1 MMRAL
6 PQQSSRPVLSSAARP
21 RQGAAR
27 RCAALVCAVGLAAP
41 AVSARDTTANEAHSE
56 ARVAHPSTPATA
68 EPHPSALPA
77 PAAPSGPQS
86 TEPPPANLTEQAK
99 QLYLLGAE
107 AFGAQRNADAIRYFR
122 SAARLVPSP
131 KLTYNIALAY
141 DEMGDTGPALA
152 AFREFLLEEPD
163 SPHRADVTERIA
175 ELQRRLRVAGVQL
188 VTVAS
193 DPPGA
198 TLRVAGEALGVTPW
212 TGELSPGAYQLRLDL
227 PGYSAQTTELAVAT
241 EQPTDVKLT
250 LEKRPDATQAEPGT
264 LSRIEPL
271 TWSLLGVGVGALAG
285 GIAFELSRAQ
295 SAAHAAH
302 AASAESAAEA
312 RGAAHAKQ
320 MASLLLLGAGGGFL
334 IGGSVLF
341 VVDLSRTHPV
351 AMTVTRTS
359 RATSD
364 SALALPCTPGFC
376 GLLAEGHF

>member
-6 PQQSSRPVLSSAARP
+6 PQQSSRPQVSSRSDLV
-21 RQGAAR
+21 RGAAR
-27 RCAALVCAVGLAAP
+27 RFAALICALGLVTR
-41 AVSARDTTANEAHSE
+41 AVSAREPAASEAHPD
-56 ARVAHPSTPATA
+56 AHTAHPAIVAAADAHAASAPATA
-68 EPHPSALPA
+68 P
-77 PAAPSGPQS
+77 PSGPQS

-152 AFREFLLEEPD
+152 AFRAFLTEEPD
-163 SPHRADVTERIA
+163 SPHRADVTERIL
-175 ELQRRLRVAGVQL
+175 ELEHRLQAGGVQL
-188 VTVAS
+188 VTVSS

-212 TGELSPGAYQLRLDL
+212 TGVLAPGSYRVRLDL
-227 PGYSAQTTELAVAT
+227 PGYTERTTEVAVASEHPVDVRLAL
-241 EQPTDVKLT
+241 EQHS
-250 LEKRPDATQAEPGT
+250 DAAHAGPGSRAE
-264 LSRIEPL
+264 IEPL

-295 SAAHAAH
+295 SSQRAAHAT
-302 AASAESAAEA
+302 SPESAAEA

-320 MASLLLLGAGGGFL
+320 MTSLLLLGAGGGFL
-334 IGGSVLF
+334 ITGGVLL
-341 VVDLSRTHPV
+341 VLDLSRAQSPPTTV
-351 AMTVTRTS
+351 ARTS
-359 RATSD
+359 SRARD
-364 SALALPCTPGFC
+364 SALAVPCTPGFC
-376 GLLAEGHF
+376 GVVAQGHF